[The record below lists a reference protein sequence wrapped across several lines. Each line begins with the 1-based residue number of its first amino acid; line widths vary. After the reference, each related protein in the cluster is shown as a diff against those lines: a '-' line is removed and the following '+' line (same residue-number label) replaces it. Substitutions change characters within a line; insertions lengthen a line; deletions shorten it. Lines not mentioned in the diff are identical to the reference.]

1 MANKDYEVEDV
12 KVDGKSIGS
21 VGVYTFTN
29 VKANHTIEATFRR
42 TVAET
47 TAPTE
52 PSTEATTL
60 PTETEVEVPTESTA
74 PVEQKPAKK
83 KISIVVP
90 ILLTVLAFGAIGGGI
105 VVYKKFEE

>member
-1 MANKDYEVEDV
+1 M
-12 KVDGKSIGS
+12 
-21 VGVYTFTN
+21 YTFRD
-29 VKANHTIEATFRR
+29 VQAGHTIEVTFRR

-83 KISIVVP
+83 KISIAVP
-90 ILLTVLAFGAIGGGI
+90 ILLTVLAFGTIGGGI